1 MGILRHAFLP
11 FECCFQET
19 CEYVMFET
27 HTVSLT
33 HWDSLEQLPVS
44 CTDGQNTYSM
54 LYVFWMHCTDCIC
67 SAVCYSKHLNTWP
80 LIKIAVTAQARSV
93 TFCSPGEVLVSL
105 VLKER
110 LNQLACFS
118 LMVAWLW
125 AVRTCGFHCFKS
137 QWAEGGGGGWW
148 AFEKSKQICLW
159 RKQSF
164 VHVLCHRDS
173 QNQGNL
179 ERQNGSGWKW
189 PHWIKWSNLP
199 AQAESS

>member
-118 LMVAWLW
+118 LMVAWL
-125 AVRTCGFHCFKS
+125 
-137 QWAEGGGGGWW
+137 
-148 AFEKSKQICLW
+148 
-159 RKQSF
+159 
-164 VHVLCHRDS
+164 
-173 QNQGNL
+173 
-179 ERQNGSGWKW
+179 
-189 PHWIKWSNLP
+189 
-199 AQAESS
+199 